1 LRPIH
6 IIVQENPLLKFRP
19 VYFLIRERI
28 SFLAEIICMDPY
40 NYSSTTET
48 TDLFPQ
54 TPVTYGTFWERFLAA
69 FIDGLILAIPN
80 IIIDVFISG
89 YESSLITIVIGW
101 IYYASMESG
110 QKQATLGKQA
120 MGLKVTDLSGGRIS
134 FGQATIR
141 HFGKF
146 VSAII
151 LCIGYLMM
159 LWDSRKQ
166 TLHDKIASTLV
177 IKNKTSW

>member
-1 LRPIH
+1 MEY
-6 IIVQENPLLKFRP
+6 Q
-19 VYFLIRERI
+19 
-28 SFLAEIICMDPY
+28 
-40 NYSSTTET
+40 NYSSSTET

-54 TPVTYGTFWERFLAA
+54 EVITYGAFWERLLAA
-69 FIDGLILAIPN
+69 FIDGLILVIPN
-80 IIIDVFISG
+80 LIIEAIIGG
-89 YESSLITIVIGW
+89 YESYLITIAVGW

-120 MGLKVTDLSGGRIS
+120 MGLKVTDLSGGRIN

-141 HFGKF
+141 HFGKII
-146 VSAII
+146 STLI

-159 LWDSRKQ
+159 LWDPKNQ